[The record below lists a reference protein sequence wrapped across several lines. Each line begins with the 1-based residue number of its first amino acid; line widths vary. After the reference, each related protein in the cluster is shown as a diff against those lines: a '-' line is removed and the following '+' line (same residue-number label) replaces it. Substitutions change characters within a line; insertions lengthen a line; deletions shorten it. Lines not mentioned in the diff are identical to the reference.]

1 MSDPHHPDHIDHI
14 DHELAALLAGECDRE
29 TTLVASAHLHACS
42 ECTEELISVAVAT
55 GALRFA
61 DRAQRA
67 ADSPI
72 TSSGHAEPG
81 LNIDRYTAAPDD
93 ASRQVTAILQRSD
106 RGRQWPRTAIAAA
119 AAVILVAGGT
129 LIGTQLHRITKRPA
143 ASVAVQAPLRPVQAP
158 SDVSGRIQVTA
169 TGDTRDL
176 NVHTSGLPAA
186 PANHYYEVWVF
197 NPSSLKMLPM
207 GILGPSG
214 QGQYQ
219 IAAPIMSGYS
229 AVDISLQTDN
239 GNPVHSDTSVLRA
252 YL

>member
-1 MSDPHHPDHIDHI
+1 MSDPHHPDHI

-29 TTLVASAHLHACS
+29 TTLGAAAHLRACPA
-42 ECTEELISVAVAT
+42 CTEELISVAVAT

-67 ADSPI
+67 VDAPPSL
-72 TSSGHAEPG
+72 TASGDERV
-81 LNIDRYTAAPDD
+81 LNIDRYSGEPDD
-93 ASRQVTAILQRSD
+93 ANRQVTAILQRGD
-106 RGRQWPRTAIAAA
+106 RSRRWPRMVAAA
-119 AAVILVAGGT
+119 AAVTLVAGGT
-129 LIGTQLHRITKRPA
+129 VIGTQVHLITKTRA
-143 ASVAVQAPLRPVQAP
+143 APVAVQAPLRPVQAP
-158 SDVSGRIQVTA
+158 LDVSGRIQVTA
-169 TGDTRDL
+169 TGDSRDL
-176 NVHTSGLPAA
+176 DVHTSGLPPA
-186 PANHYYEVWVF
+186 PASDYYEVWVF

-219 IAAPIMSGYS
+219 VAASIMSGYS

-239 GNPVHSDTSVLRA
+239 GNPAHSNTSVLRA